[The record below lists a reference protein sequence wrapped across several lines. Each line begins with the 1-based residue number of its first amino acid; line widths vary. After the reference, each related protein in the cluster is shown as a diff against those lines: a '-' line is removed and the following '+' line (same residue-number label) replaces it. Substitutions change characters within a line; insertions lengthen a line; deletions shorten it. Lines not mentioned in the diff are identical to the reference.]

1 MIEDRLRAV
10 RLDEPR
16 LDLDVDELVARA
28 GRRRA
33 ILGAVVATCA
43 VAVAMMA
50 VGLTVGVR
58 TEEPRSVPAAAAPA
72 PTTSVTAST
81 TLATPP
87 PTTVDDCFGRI
98 LGLAK
103 VITAYMPKVRLEQVS
118 SCPMTVYRVVGTDEL
133 LTVGTGDLALP
144 PDGYVLTDDLTGP
157 GDGRL
162 HVYQGP
168 ARGDLAVLLVTQSG
182 TMVSVSTTS
191 PAAGAFDVDTLIALV
206 TDPALLR

>member
-33 ILGAVVATCA
+33 ILGAVAATCA

-50 VGLTVGVR
+50 VGLAYGGR
-58 TEEPRSVPAAAAPA
+58 AEEPRPVPVAAAPT
-72 PTTSVTAST
+72 P
-81 TLATPP
+81 TPP
-87 PTTVDDCFGRI
+87 PTTVDCFGQVPE
-98 LGLAK
+98 LVK
-103 VITAYMPKVRLEQVS
+103 VISTYAPKARLEQMS
-118 SCPMTVYRVVGTDEL
+118 ACPVIVYQVVGTDEL
-133 LTVGTGDLALP
+133 LTFGTGDLAVP
-144 PDGYVLTDDLTGP
+144 PEGYVMTNDLTGP

-168 ARGDLAVLLVTQSG
+168 AKGDIAVLLVTPDG

-191 PAAGAFDVDTLIALV
+191 AGVFDVDALIALV

>member
-1 MIEDRLRAV
+1 VIEDRLRAV
-10 RLDEPR
+10 RFDEPR

-43 VAVAMMA
+43 VAVATMA
-50 VGLTVGVR
+50 VGLAYGGH
-58 TEEPRSVPAAAAPA
+58 EERPRPVPVAAAPT
-72 PTTSVTAST
+72 P
-81 TLATPP
+81 TPP
-87 PTTVDDCFGRI
+87 PTTVDCSGRVPE
-98 LGLAK
+98 LLK
-103 VITAYMPKVRLEQVS
+103 VITTHMPKVRLEQLS
-118 SCPMTVYRVVGTDEL
+118 ACPVTVYRVVGTSEL
-133 LTVGTGDLALP
+133 LTFGTGDLAVP
-144 PDGYVLTDDLTGP
+144 PDGYVMTDDLTGP

-168 ARGDLAVLLVTQSG
+168 AKGDLAVLLATPGG

-191 PAAGAFDVDTLIALV
+191 AGVFDVDALIALV